1 MDEKL
6 KRDILSDKQIRK
18 FTAYGFLKNLK
29 FFEPYLI
36 IYLLG
41 NNLTLFQI
49 GILISIKE
57 IIVNVFEIPS
67 GFVADYFGKK
77 KELCACFIFYIISF
91 IFFFFSRGFYLAMLA
106 MIFFGLGEAFRSGT
120 HKAMI
125 YTYLE
130 QKSWQNHKTFVY
142 GKTRSGSLIGSAVSS
157 ILGIIIILNVPSS
170 GYIFLLSTIPYILD
184 FMLILSYPNELD
196 RGDVE
201 ISTFSEMIKSF
212 KHSLIKNKEL
222 RVLILNESIFEAS
235 IAAIKDFVQPIMKM
249 IIIGSGFILIQ
260 SMNADQNLKLIIG
273 LVYAIINIFSAVASK
288 KAYLLKKEKTNMA
301 VLNILYVSLIV
312 GLICLGIFIDM
323 PVVVVIIFIIINLLL
338 NLRKPIFVDEIDNHM
353 AKKERATMLSVSS
366 QMKSLMKVFIAP
378 MVGFI
383 ADTSGIH
390 MVMYFLAGL
399 LVFFMF
405 LLVIKNK
412 KVEVTCRS
420 D

>member
-1 MDEKL
+1 MDKKL
-6 KRDILSDKQIRK
+6 KKEILSDRQIKK

-36 IYLLG
+36 IYLLA

-77 KELCACFIFYIISF
+77 KELCTCFIFYIISF
-91 IFFFFSRGFYLAMLA
+91 VLFFFSRGFYLAMVA

-130 QKSWQNHKTFVY
+130 QKSWSKHKTFVY

-170 GYIFLLSTIPYILD
+170 GYIFLLSTIPYVLD
-184 FMLILSYPNELD
+184 FLLILSYPNDLD

-201 ISTFSEMIKSF
+201 VASFSEMIISF
-212 KHSLIKNKEL
+212 KHSLIRNKEL

-235 IAAIKDFVQPIMKM
+235 IASIKDFIQPIMKM

-323 PVVVVIIFIIINLLL
+323 PIVVIIIFIIINLLL

-378 MVGFI
+378 MIGFI
-383 ADTSGIH
+383 ADNSGIH

-399 LVFFMF
+399 LVFFMLI
-405 LLVIKNK
+405 LLVKKTKKNK
-412 KVEVTCRS
+412 
-420 D
+420 

>member
-1 MDEKL
+1 MDKKL
-6 KRDILSDKQIRK
+6 KKEILSDKQIKK

-36 IYLLG
+36 IYLLA

-77 KELCACFIFYIISF
+77 KELCTCFIFYIISF
-91 IFFFFSRGFYLAMLA
+91 MFFFFSRGFYLAMIA

-130 QKSWQNHKTFVY
+130 QKNWSNHKTFVY

-184 FMLILSYPNELD
+184 FLLILSYPNDLD
-196 RGDVE
+196 KGDVE
-201 ISTFSEMIKSF
+201 VTSFTEMIISF
-212 KHSLIKNKEL
+212 KNSLIKNKKL

-235 IAAIKDFVQPIMKM
+235 IASIKDFVQPIMKM
-249 IIIGSGFILIQ
+249 IIIGSGFIIIQ

-273 LVYAIINIFSAVASK
+273 LVYAVINIFSAVASK
-288 KAYLLKKEKTNMA
+288 KAYLLKKQKTNMT

-312 GLICLGIFIDM
+312 SLIFLGCFIDM
-323 PVVVVIIFIIINLLL
+323 PIVVIIIFIIINLLL

-378 MVGFI
+378 MIGFI
-383 ADTSGIH
+383 ADKSGIH

-399 LVFFMF
+399 LVFFML
-405 LLVIKNK
+405 LLVIKKNK
-412 KVEVTCRS
+412 EKS
-420 D
+420 INIY